1 VAGRALL
8 RPGNARDA
16 AHARRGRT
24 QAPRALS
31 RLAAT
36 ALALSLAAAGCT
48 TLLAGGEAPLER
60 TWQAARIFR
69 PGGTT
74 SAVLDVPVVVYA
86 HGCGGFDDDL
96 RRWADLLTR
105 QGYAVIAP
113 DHQARGG
120 RLRACSAGTL
130 YGPGDVDTLA
140 TRDAE
145 IHYALRQVRTLPW
158 VRQAGVFLLG
168 VGQGAVA
175 AAGYGGPP
183 FTGYILTAWT
193 CTSPYPR
200 GGLMTALTR
209 PVLAIRWAEDPWF
222 KDPAWNGDCGASL
235 GARPSSRSIILD
247 GAGHSVAADE
257 RAQRA
262 VVSFL
267 QLHTPR

>member
-1 VAGRALL
+1 M
-8 RPGNARDA
+8 
-16 AHARRGRT
+16 
-24 QAPRALS
+24 
-31 RLAAT
+31 
-36 ALALSLAAAGCT
+36 
-48 TLLAGGEAPLER
+48 
-60 TWQAARIFR
+60 
-69 PGGTT
+69 
-74 SAVLDVPVVVYA
+74 VVYA
-86 HGCGGFDDDL
+86 HDCQGFDDDL
-96 RRWADLLTR
+96 RRWTDLLTG

-113 DHQARGG
+113 DHRAHG
-120 RLRACSAGTL
+120 RLRACNTSTVYDAGDTETL
-130 YGPGDVDTLA
+130 V
-140 TRDAE
+140 TREAE
-145 IHYALRQVRTLPW
+145 LRYALAQIRTLRW
-158 VRQAGVFLLG
+158 VRQEAVFLLG